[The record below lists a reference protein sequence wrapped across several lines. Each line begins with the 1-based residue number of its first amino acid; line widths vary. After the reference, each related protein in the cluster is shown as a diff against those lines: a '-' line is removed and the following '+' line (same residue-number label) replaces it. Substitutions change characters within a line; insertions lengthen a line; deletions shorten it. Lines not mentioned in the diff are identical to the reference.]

1 MCEGGGG
8 GVRGGGKV
16 VGVAE
21 LQQLNAQ
28 KTATTPKRVK
38 MKSLRE
44 MFARRSI
51 TGKEVAEAQ
60 RGPLAETIM
69 GRHWRVGPTRAVQI
83 CLDQTVTS
91 PSPRGQRL

>member
-1 MCEGGGG
+1 MWRGEG
-8 GVRGGGKV
+8 RGRGWGF
-16 VGVAE
+16 AE

-28 KTATTPKRVK
+28 TAATMPERVK

-91 PSPRGQRL
+91 PIPRGQRL